1 MGEFKKNIA
10 TRVREYLNER
20 QNVENNI
27 EYIVEEIIAY
37 HRSPKKIYKFNMS
50 NISTSRNRLVY
61 GYGLYFSNIIPNKE
75 YGDYLYTVKLSKIF
89 LLDGDKPV
97 EEKIL
102 NKIVEALKEYNKK
115 YDEVIEF
122 SYNGF
127 LFYKTLSRILG
138 GDKNAS
144 LFLSNNGIDGLKR
157 DNGGISKKWYDYIL
171 FNDDNIIIEEIKYD
185 PY

>member
-1 MGEFKKNIA
+1 MELRKFIA
-10 TRVREYLNER
+10 ITIREYLNE
-20 QNVENNI
+20 QNNQFT
-27 EYIVEEIIAY
+27 EEIIVY
-37 HRSPKKIYKFNMS
+37 HRSPKKFYKFNMS
-50 NISTSRNRLVY
+50 NISINSNRLKY

-89 LLDGDKPV
+89 LLNGNEPV
-97 EEKIL
+97 EEKIV
-102 NKIVEALKEYNKK
+102 NKIIEALKEYNKK
-115 YDEVIEF
+115 YNEVIEF

-144 LFLSNNGIDGLKR
+144 SFLSNNGIDGLKR
-157 DNGGISKKWYDYIL
+157 YNGGISKNWYDYIL
-171 FNDDNIIIEEIKYD
+171 FNDDSINIEEIKYD

>member
-1 MGEFKKNIA
+1 MELRKFIA
-10 TRVREYLNER
+10 TTIHEYLNEQ

-27 EYIVEEIIAY
+27 EYIMEEIIAY
-37 HRSPKKIYKFNMS
+37 HRSPKKFYKFNMS
-50 NISTSRNRLVY
+50 NISKGRNRQEY
-61 GYGLYFSNIIPNKE
+61 GYGLYLSNIIPNKE

-89 LLDGDKPV
+89 LIDGNKPV
-97 EEKIL
+97 EGKIV

-122 SYNGF
+122 SYDGF

-138 GDKNAS
+138 GDKNTS
-144 LFLSNNGIDGLKR
+144 LFLSNNGVDGLKR
-157 DNGGISKKWYDYIL
+157 SMTKNWNDYIL
-171 FNDDNIIIEEIKYD
+171 FNDDSITIEEIKYN

>member
-1 MGEFKKNIA
+1 MELRKFIV
-10 TRVREYLNER
+10 TTIREYLNE
-20 QNVENNI
+20 QTNQFT
-27 EYIVEEIIAY
+27 EEIIVY
-37 HRSPKKIYKFNMS
+37 HRSPKKFYKFNMS
-50 NISTSRNRLVY
+50 NISTSSNRQEY

-89 LLDGDKPV
+89 LLNGNKPV
-97 EEKIL
+97 EEKIV
-102 NKIVEALKEYNKK
+102 NKIIEALKEYNKK

-122 SYNGF
+122 SYNGL

-144 LFLSNNGIDGLKR
+144 SFLSNNGIDGLKR
-157 DNGGISKKWYDYIL
+157 DNGGISKNWYDYIL
-171 FNDDNIIIEEIKYD
+171 FNDDSITIEEIKYD

>member
-1 MGEFKKNIA
+1 MELRKFIA
-10 TRVREYLNER
+10 TTIREYLNE
-20 QNVENNI
+20 QNEVENNI
-27 EYIVEEIIAY
+27 EYISEEIIAY
-37 HRSPKKIYKFNMS
+37 HRSPKKFYKFNMS
-50 NISTSRNRLVY
+50 NISTSRNRQEY

-89 LLDGDKPV
+89 LLNGYKPV
-97 EEKIL
+97 EEKIV
-102 NKIVEALKEYNKK
+102 NKIVEELKKYNKK

-138 GDKNAS
+138 GDKKAS
-144 LFLSNNGIDGLKR
+144 SFLSNNGVDGLKR
-157 DNGGISKKWYDYIL
+157 NSGGISKNWYDYIL
-171 FNDDNIIIEEIKYD
+171 FNDDSITIEEVKYD